1 MSLCRDE
8 GKEGHAMASMND
20 KLEKVRKP
28 RVHIKY
34 EVETEGGR
42 EQKELPFVVGVMGD
56 FSGDPT
62 EPLKPLKERKFTEI
76 NGENFDDVMKRMT
89 PGAKFK
95 VKNTLEGDGS
105 EIAVDLK
112 FNSMKDFEPAQV
124 VQQVEP
130 LRRLMET
137 RNRLRDLM
145 AKADSSEE
153 LDGLLKSVLQS
164 EEEMGSLRGEIVAR
178 LEEQISTLKAKLEA
192 APEGSDTSAI
202 EAEIR
207 DAESS
212 LANMKSE

>member
-1 MSLCRDE
+1 
-8 GKEGHAMASMND
+8 MASMND

-95 VKNTLEGDGS
+95 VKNTLENDGS

-112 FNSMKDFEPAQV
+112 FGSMKDFEPAQV

-164 EEEMGSLRGEIVAR
+164 EDEMGSLRGEIVSR
-178 LEEQISTLKAKLEA
+178 LEERLSTLKEKLEA

-202 EAEIR
+202 EAEIS

-212 LANMKSE
+212 LANIKSE

>member
-1 MSLCRDE
+1 M
-8 GKEGHAMASMND
+8 SMND
-20 KLEKVRKP
+20 KLDKVRKP

-42 EQKELPFVVGVMGD
+42 ESKELPFVVGVMGD

-89 PGAKFK
+89 PGAMFK
-95 VKNTLEGDGS
+95 VKNTLENDGS

-112 FNSMKDFEPAQV
+112 FNSMKDFDPAQV

-137 RNRLRDLM
+137 RNSLRDLM

-164 EEEMGSLRGEIVAR
+164 EEEMGSLRGEIVSR
-178 LEEQISTLKAKLEA
+178 LEERISTLKEKLEA

-202 EAEIR
+202 EAEIS

-212 LANMKSE
+212 LANIKSE